1 MQTILTDAR
10 ENRIGE
16 MNNIVFLTQLT
27 HLWRSE
33 LCRYAKSIEPFVL
46 PNHPDIYQPAL
57 MTSALWQV
65 VILVL
70 WSNLKADLNL
80 VDEMVYMQGLAAR
93 GIELPKAFG
102 HKPKQKALAD
112 AKTPQDNRNMQ
123 AVPTKAKPQ
132 VDKKRSPRSDT
143 GDALCVADLLNHY
156 GSSQQIACEVPCKY
170 PHYNTIAKGVT
181 KAAVIKKV
189 QFLAPRLQLAEGTVG
204 FLKRKIEADTKF
216 K

>member
-1 MQTILTDAR
+1 M
-10 ENRIGE
+10 
-16 MNNIVFLTQLT
+16 
-27 HLWRSE
+27 
-33 LCRYAKSIEPFVL
+33 
-46 PNHPDIYQPAL
+46 
-57 MTSALWQV
+57 

-70 WSNLKADLNL
+70 WSNLKTDLNL

-112 AKTPQDNRNMQ
+112 AKTPQDNRNKQ
-123 AVPTKAKPQ
+123 AVPKKEKPQ

-170 PHYNTIAKGVT
+170 PHYNTGNKSSGNQKGSIPSTPITTGRRNSGLLEEENRSRHQVQIG
-181 KAAVIKKV
+181 KEAAGD
-189 QFLAPRLQLAEGTVG
+189 RLT
-204 FLKRKIEADTKF
+204 
-216 K
+216 